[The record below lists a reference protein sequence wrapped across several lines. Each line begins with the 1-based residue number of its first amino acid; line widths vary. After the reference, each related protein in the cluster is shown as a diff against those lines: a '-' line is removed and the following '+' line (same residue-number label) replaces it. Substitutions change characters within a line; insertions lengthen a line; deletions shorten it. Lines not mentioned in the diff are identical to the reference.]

1 MMSIFDSRLDFEILL
16 DDIVDGFV
24 KQGKSFDW
32 IQDYVSEGIAYAIE
46 DFKSDNLIK
55 DDHD

>member
-1 MMSIFDSRLDFEILL
+1 MSIFDSRLEFEILL

-32 IQDYVSEGIAYAIE
+32 IQDHVSEGIAYAIE
-46 DFKSDNLIK
+46 DYKSDNGIE
-55 DDHD
+55 D